1 MTTNATQMS
10 VSPGKSANS
19 VTSATSTPPI
29 VEPTSG
35 IRSKNAIST
44 ASGTANGTPSTLSR
58 M

>member
-1 MTTNATQMS
+1 M
-10 VSPGKSANS
+10 
-19 VTSATSTPPI
+19 

-44 ASGTANGTPSTLSR
+44 ASGTANGTSRMLSR